1 MISVAAEKTVN
12 NPFFIKNNSLD
23 LIEFVKH
30 LNNNFMILTNK
41 EFSVEEL
48 VEYDREELI
57 QYLIETWNKC
67 YDQLR
72 QNIIDKYG
80 ISSLINSER
89 NIILSVFDA
98 AWQDHIN
105 IMDRLRRSTNLV
117 QYSQK
122 NPYQVYTQLGSKK
135 FKELTDRIA
144 LECTINLMN
153 NYDAIPSTNT
163 DVDLSWLTNA
173 FEEKTDMAQTTSKNQ
188 QALEFINYLL
198 KSERDHLI
206 KEGLNEQEVDDK
218 LKEVERS
225 ILKEFQFQLASLQTN
240 EEKK

>member
-1 MISVAAEKTVN
+1 MCIRDS
-12 NPFFIKNNSLD
+12 
-23 LIEFVKH
+23 
-30 LNNNFMILTNK
+30 
-41 EFSVEEL
+41 
-48 VEYDREELI
+48 
-57 QYLIETWNKC
+57 
-67 YDQLR
+67 
-72 QNIIDKYG
+72 
-80 ISSLINSER
+80 
-89 NIILSVFDA
+89 
-98 AWQDHIN
+98 IN

-206 KEGLNEQEVDDK
+206 KEGLGEQEVDDK